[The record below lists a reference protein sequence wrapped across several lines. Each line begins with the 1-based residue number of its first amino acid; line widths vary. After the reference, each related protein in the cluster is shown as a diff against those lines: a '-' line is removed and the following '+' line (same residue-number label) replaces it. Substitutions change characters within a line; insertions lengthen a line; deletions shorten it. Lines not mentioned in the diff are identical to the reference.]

1 MTSHRPPDLIR
12 QLLSVLALLVLI
24 GSSLWVMQP
33 FVAPLIWAAMIT
45 VATWPSL
52 LWLQRHLGGRRSLA
66 TLTMLLLLLLVLFVP
81 LTLAIVTLVGH
92 GDSALEWLRSLD
104 PAQLATPPAWVAQIP
119 MVGARLTQLW
129 ADSFEGGGA
138 ALLAKLSPF
147 AGTLAKTALRQVGA
161 LGAVGLQ
168 FLLTV
173 AICGVLY
180 LQGEF
185 AGRGVV
191 HFAHRLAGERGVR
204 MVHLAANAAR
214 GVALGVVITAV
225 AQALLG
231 GLGVAVAGVPGAMV
245 LTTVMFLLTIAQIG
259 PLPVL
264 LSCCGWLLWS
274 GQTGAAVGL
283 LLWSGVVG
291 TIDNLLRPWLIKK
304 GADLPLLLIFAGVI
318 GGLVAFGLLGIFI
331 GPVVL
336 AVTYTLMG
344 SWMDEE
350 PMPEA
355 VSPAEAGALN
365 LEDAPRPPASGD
377 SP

>member
-12 QLLSVLALLVLI
+12 QLLSVLTLLVLI
-24 GSSLWVMQP
+24 GGSLWVMQP

-66 TLTMLLLLLLVLFVP
+66 TLAMLLLLLLVLFVP

-104 PAQLATPPAWVAQIP
+104 PAQLATPPAWVARIP

-129 ADSFEGGGA
+129 LDSFEGGAA

-191 HFAHRLAGERGVR
+191 RFAHRLAGERGVR

-355 VSPAEAGALN
+355 VSQVKAGALN